1 MDSLLV
7 LLQLQ
12 AMPGLWPG
20 GALARI
26 ITDTSL
32 CRCTPVYDSLARV
45 VCLRIA
51 LRSPLTLGRT
61 SSAMWLRPVSNSC
74 SMPRTHTLAHKIL
87 NAKSLCQT
95 RNQIHRRMHTDSHPN
110 RTCSISYIGVSAD
123 NLGKSRNGMS
133 RTYTVLAGST
143 STSSFDRSRPMMSF
157 LCALKDGRTGGGWGV
172 ELSQGSMGGWAVG
185 GIAQQSRP
193 EPRPVDH

>member
-74 SMPRTHTLAHKIL
+74 SMPHTLKPNPRNKI
-87 NAKSLCQT
+87 Q
-95 RNQIHRRMHTDSHPN
+95 RRMHTDSNPN
-110 RTCSISYIGVSAD
+110 PTCSISYIGVSAD